1 VEEIVADNLA
11 VATADTS
18 MSLEART
25 YFDRQGRPF
34 VIRPMQADDV
44 VELRRFYGEFE
55 PKRRAHGLPPE
66 KPERIEAWLR
76 EILPQGVHLVVVR
89 DRLIGH
95 AFLTPTRRDGV
106 FEYAVFLHQ
115 DFRGQGIGTR
125 LSFSMVE
132 AARAAGVR
140 KLWLTVEPRNKAALR
155 SYVKVGFGYVPQ
167 TRYSIEPEMELSL
180 EDTP

>member
-1 VEEIVADNLA
+1 MADEPA

-18 MSLEART
+18 MLLEPRT
-25 YFDRQGRPF
+25 YFDRHGEPF
-34 VIRPMQADDV
+34 VIRPMRPEDATA
-44 VELRRFYGEFE
+44 LRLFYEEFE

-66 KPERIEAWLR
+66 KPERIQSWLQVVL
-76 EILPQGVHLVVVR
+76 EQGVHLVVVR

-95 AFLTPTRRDGV
+95 AFVTPTDRVGV
-106 FEYAVFLHQ
+106 CEYAVFLHQ
-115 DFRGQGIGTR
+115 DYRGQGIGTR
-125 LSFSMVE
+125 LNLSMTE

-155 SYVKVGFGYVPQ
+155 SYLKVGFEYVPQ

-180 EDTP
+180 QSGD